1 MGHTIAHR
9 FILSTLSKH
18 SQCKKCRTVKKDV
31 TKKLT
36 HSRDS
41 GRGGESKVM
50 GLEKEVH
57 IRAERDSFTVR
68 EGEEVVVIEDG
79 IEGLDPL

>member
-1 MGHTIAHR
+1 MGHTIAHQ
-9 FILSTLSKH
+9 FSLSTFDKV
-18 SQCKKCRTVKKDV
+18 SQRKKCRTVKNDV

-41 GRGGESKVM
+41 GRGGKSKVM
-50 GLEKEVH
+50 GLEQEVYV
-57 IRAERDSFTVR
+57 RAERDSFTVR